1 MAYPGQFLCFA
12 DGTLKT
18 VAPDESDYA
27 SCSFNILHNTADDHK
42 ASITNETVNK
52 ENITFNLNNADGQTV
67 TVYIAE
73 YDNGTLVQAACENN
87 MSITSN
93 SQTITVPFIKTDN
106 KNDTVIFVW
115 DGMKPVTDKKSIE

>member
-1 MAYPGQFLCFA
+1 MTIKQAY
-12 DGTLKT
+12 
-18 VAPDESDYA
+18 
-27 SCSFNILHNTADDHK
+27 
-42 ASITNETVNK
+42 ETVNK

>member
-1 MAYPGQFLCFA
+1 MYRN
-12 DGTLKT
+12 KT
-18 VAPDESDYA
+18 RR
-27 SCSFNILHNTADDHK
+27 
-42 ASITNETVNK
+42 
-52 ENITFNLNNADGQTV
+52 
-67 TVYIAE
+67 
-73 YDNGTLVQAACENN
+73 ENN